1 MSRERGGSGRQATG
15 RVGKERSWG
24 AIVGGLIVVA
34 VLGAFVAVVVVDIR
48 QGPAAAPSGV
58 EEFEGASRDHT
69 QSPVSY
75 EQIPPAGGDHA
86 PVWQNQGFY
95 EEPVR
100 NETAVHTMEHGAV
113 WISYDPDLPQDQKD
127 QLREAVEDQDCVL
140 GSPYAG
146 LAGDIPVVATA
157 WGRQLQLEGA
167 DDPDLENF
175 IRSFRKGPQ
184 TPEAGATC
192 TGGTRDTA

>member
-1 MSRERGGSGRQATG
+1 M
-15 RVGKERSWG
+15 
-24 AIVGGLIVVA
+24 VA
-34 VLGAFVAVVVVDIR
+34 VLGAFVAVVVVDTG
-48 QGPAAAPSGV
+48 QGPAVAPSGV
-58 EEFEGASRDHT
+58 EEFEVASRNHT
-69 QSPVSY
+69 QGPVSY
-75 EQIPPAGGDHA
+75 EQSPPVGGEHA

-113 WISYDPDLPQDQKD
+113 WIAYSPDLSQDQKD
-127 QLREAVEDQDCVL
+127 QLREIVEGQDCVVA
-140 GSPYAG
+140 SPYPN
-146 LAGDIPVVATA
+146 LPGDAPVVASA
-157 WGRQLQLEGA
+157 WGRQLQLAGA